1 MLDERTLVP
10 ELPELPW
17 QLRLGLVFVDEKPT
31 LFALYRRDKGRDG
44 EGHTPGNGRADGAGH
59 TADEGHT
66 GGEGRA
72 DGEAH
77 TEGEGSTD
85 SKGSTHS
92 EAHAPG
98 GSDGGGR
105 VAAWLMVLPGDQAVL
120 IPADETP
127 SRPIVTTL
135 RSVQRR
141 WLRLLESELVQ
152 VVGPQAQHML

>member
-1 MLDERTLVP
+1 LDEQMLVP

-31 LFALYRRDKGRDG
+31 LFALYRRG
-44 EGHTPGNGRADGAGH
+44 EGGT
-59 TADEGHT
+59 
-66 GGEGRA
+66 
-72 DGEAH
+72 
-77 TEGEGSTD
+77 
-85 SKGSTHS
+85 
-92 EAHAPG
+92 
-98 GSDGGGR
+98 GGR
-105 VAAWLMVLPGDQAVL
+105 VVAGENHQPGDHAVL
-120 IPADETP
+120 IPVDETP